1 MKNTKESCAFHGCSW
16 TTCEIRRGMAFTHK
30 YAALLPYPTVKFVQS
45 LQALAGTEKTAGNS
59 LYGFG
64 GGHHNSVIL
73 IQSDVVGFT
82 ISADDIGVQDE
93 RQTVNGSFDFIFKF
107 VAFVDAQPELV
118 MRGSTT
124 TDFDFTDSQEGFV
137 VIVVFLEKS
146 FDFFSG
152 LRREIDRKHEFLQK
166 LEVFC
171 AIVSRMANTIVC
183 RPFLLRQQ
191 QELHPFMRD
200 NDKSPGLIQRYSI
213 AFAIEAGHVGVQ
225 HEGDALKAFVKVVF
239 LHAIE
244 AQPELTVMISA
255 AAHLG
260 FINSKAGMLSFTFV
274 CVKRFEFFSRFRR
287 KHDFQHKSPLREVPG
302 RSRGRRPPRRSIRY
316 SGKAHVLYGWGSLSL
331 PSLKDLRTR
340 CTEYA

>member
-1 MKNTKESCAFHGCSW
+1 
-16 TTCEIRRGMAFTHK
+16 MAFTHK

-73 IQSDVVGFT
+73 IQSDVVGFA

-118 MRGSTT
+118 VRGSATA
-124 TDFDFTDSQEGFV
+124 DFDFSNAQEGFV
-137 VIVVFLEKS
+137 VIVVFREKR
-146 FDFFSG
+146 FYFISG
-152 LRREIDRKHEFLQK
+152 LRRESDFEHGFLQK
-166 LEVFC
+166 LGVFC

-191 QELHPFMRD
+191 QELHSFMRD

-225 HEGDALKAFVKVVF
+225 HEGDVLKCSAEIVLIRAV
-239 LHAIE
+239 E
-244 AQPELTVMISA
+244 AQPELAVMVSA
-255 AAHLG
+255 ATD
-260 FINSKAGMLSFTFV
+260 FDFNNPKARKLSFTFA
-274 CVKRFEFFSRFRR
+274 CVKRFEFLSRFRR
-287 KHDFQHKSPLREVPG
+287 KHDFQHTSPFKRNTGEV
-302 RSRGRRPPRRSIRY
+302 
-316 SGKAHVLYGWGSLSL
+316 
-331 PSLKDLRTR
+331 
-340 CTEYA
+340 